1 MRANGIWHPHLV
13 GLLTAL
19 GHGDLLVV
27 ADPGLPV
34 PDGVPAIDLV
44 WRRGQPPFLPVLEA
58 IVEEAVFEHAVTASE
73 LTHPGIVTRLG
84 ELFAADA
91 RTTVDHEELKRLTAG
106 ARAVVRT
113 GEDIPYANVVLRA
126 GVPF

>member
-1 MRANGIWHPHLV
+1 MRASGIWHPQLV

-34 PDGVPAIDLV
+34 PAGITTVDLV
-44 WRRGQPPFLPVLEA
+44 WRRGQPGFLPVVEA
-58 IVEEAVFEHAVTASE
+58 IVEEAVFEHATTADE
-73 LTHPGIVTRLG
+73 LTDPVVAARFGD
-84 ELFAADA
+84 LFAADA
-91 RTTVDHEELKRLTAG
+91 RSTVSHEELKRMTAR

-113 GEDIPYANVVLRA
+113 GEDTPYANVVLRA